1 MGRGPAIGR
10 TGERRIITSDRLRCT
25 CGLLLFNSKE
35 EAVAV
40 SVPFDVRV
48 NLNTHGRCPDCAA
61 KVSPKPTE
69 VNKVPKT
76 KKEERDERI
85 RNIYHNNY
93 IGLTETADK
102 CGNML
107 GYVSGVSFSNH
118 CRRLGLRL
126 RTATEAQGSRPMAG
140 QPWVWADEEAA
151 EPSPSTQI
159 TLSQNGTVPDLGQG
173 QVAAVDGL
181 TNLVRELLELGGE
194 VHVNLSIS
202 IDLSEESAGD

>member
-1 MGRGPAIGR
+1 
-10 TGERRIITSDRLRCT
+10 
-25 CGLLLFNSKE
+25 LLLFDSKE
-35 EAVAV
+35 EAAAV

-48 NLNTHGRCPDCAA
+48 NLNTHGRCPDCTE
-61 KVSPKPTE
+61 KESLKPTE
-69 VNKVPKT
+69 ANKVPKT
-76 KKEERDERI
+76 KEGRDQKI

-102 CGNML
+102 CGKML

-126 RTATEAQGSRPMAG
+126 RTATEAQGARPMDG

-159 TLSQNGTVPDLGQG
+159 TLSQNGAGPDLGQG
-173 QVAAVDGL
+173 QAAAVDGL